1 MAHSHH
7 DHNHSHAPANAA
19 DTAFI
24 AGIFLNAGYVAVEFL
39 FGFFYNSL
47 SLISDAGHNLTDVLS
62 LILSLAGFRLMKV
75 RQKGNMS
82 YGYRKASILI
92 SLFNSLVLLFTVGM
106 IFYEAAHRFFHPI
119 SVPGLQ
125 ISIVS
130 IIGVAI
136 NFASA
141 RLFHRHQQGDINI
154 RGAYLHLLA
163 DALVSVAVCAAG
175 IVIYFTGLNWIDPL
189 LAILVGFVIL
199 KSTWSLTVE
208 SVRLSL
214 DGVPNNVDPKAIEDF
229 LGSQDEIGSVHHM
242 HIWALSSSEN
252 AMTVHLII
260 PKEKLEA
267 FQLKKPELRE
277 ALKKYHIGHA
287 TFETDFE
294 TSGHDCGAPKKH

>member
-7 DHNHSHAPANAA
+7 GHEHVHAPAAA
-19 DTAFI
+19 GTAFI
-24 AGIFLNAGYVAVEFL
+24 WGIILNAGYVLVEFV

-47 SLISDAGHNLTDVLS
+47 SLISDAGHNLTDVLG
-62 LILSLAGFRLMKV
+62 LFLSLLGFRLMKV
-75 RQKGNMS
+75 RQKDNMS

-92 SLFNSLVLLFTVGM
+92 SLLNSLILLFTVGM
-106 IFYEAAHRFFHPI
+106 IFYEAAHRFFHPVG
-119 SVPGLQ
+119 VPGIQ

-130 IIGVAI
+130 IVGVAV
-136 NFASA
+136 NFISA
-141 RLFHRHQQGDINI
+141 RLFQKHQHGDINI

-163 DALVSVAVCAAG
+163 DALVSVAVCIAG
-175 IVIYFTGLNWIDPL
+175 VVIYFTGLNWIDPL

-208 SVRLSL
+208 SIRLSL
-214 DGVPNNVDPKAIEDF
+214 DGIPGNVDVQAIEQF
-229 LGSQDEIGSVHHM
+229 LRAQDEIGSVHHM

-277 ALKKYHIGHA
+277 KLKKYHIGHA

-294 TSGHDCGAPKKH
+294 TACHDCEAPKKH